1 MWQLAKFTEE
11 ANIPEHDKGR
21 TVWVEAGPPRLIS
34 SGPINHFYV
43 TEGLKYISNVRNPI
57 KGARPLLNIPKDYL
71 ELLGEFKE
79 EVDIVSLEEWEKG
92 E

>member
-11 ANIPEHDKGR
+11 ANVPKFHKGR
-21 TVWVEAGPPRLIS
+21 TVWVKAEPPQFLS
-34 SGPINHFYV
+34 SSPINCSYI
-43 TEGLKYISNVRNPI
+43 TERFKYISNVRNPI

-79 EVDIVSLEEWEKG
+79 EVPLITLEEWEKG